1 MLSPNPLADRFSQ
14 QPPDHSVQQ
23 TRSSCKCK
31 HSSTTPQFDIT
42 LQSVWY
48 NTPIE
53 NNPLVWLS
61 AANAL
66 SGDMWKSPLFRKI
79 WKGSNQTVCI
89 RIKELNALHARIL
102 WLFLPIVSNAAI
114 SFPIFAYACSCFF
127 SHKIGHRC
135 KVRSWVQFVYK
146 GFHCALCNL
155 GSCLTWSVLPT
166 NQRQARFTY
175 QWAITENHYAL

>member
-1 MLSPNPLADRFSQ
+1 MLSPTPLADRFSQ

-66 SGDMWKSPLFRKI
+66 SGDMWKSSLFRKSMKRKQPNCMYKDQRT
-79 WKGSNQTVCI
+79 KGITCQDSVT
-89 RIKELNALHARIL
+89 
-102 WLFLPIVSNAAI
+102 FLPIVSNAAI

-175 QWAITENHYAL
+175 QRAIEENHYAL